1 MAIDPLVTPLLG
13 VELFHGLKPLQ
24 LTEIARYAER
34 IVFRAGDKITE
45 SGADADAAFLI
56 VGGSAEWLSAQADAT
71 EPIEIGSLISEMAML
86 IEHVHGASIVARG
99 QVRCLKLKRET
110 MHKLMIED
118 AELALHLTDKISARL
133 RRVADE
139 LRAID
144 DEFGDVAGGIICADP
159 AAAGEALG
167 VRVH

>member
-34 IVFRAGDKITE
+34 IVFRTGDKITE
-45 SGADADAAFLI
+45 CGADADAAFLI

-110 MHKLMIED
+110 MHKLMVED
-118 AELALHLTDKISARL
+118 AGLALHLTDKISARL

-144 DEFGDVAGGIICADP
+144 DEFGDVAGGIIFADP
-159 AAAGEALG
+159 AAADEALE